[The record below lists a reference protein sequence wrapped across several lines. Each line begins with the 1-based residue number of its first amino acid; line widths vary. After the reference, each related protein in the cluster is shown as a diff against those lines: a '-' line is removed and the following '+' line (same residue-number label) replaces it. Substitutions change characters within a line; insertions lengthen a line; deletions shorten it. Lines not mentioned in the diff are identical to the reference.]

1 LPGLANA
8 SPSAQDAVGGLTIAV
23 KSSGLTM
30 AYTNVNLATGTT
42 DVRAPVLAI
51 KNSGADAVVMAT
63 IPTTALQSRTQ
74 EPRRPL
80 TLGRVG
86 ACSGRACVPSR
97 RRRCASS
104 A

>member
-42 DVRAPVLAI
+42 DVRARP
-51 KNSGADAVVMAT
+51 SWR
-63 IPTTALQSRTQ
+63 SRT
-74 EPRRPL
+74 
-80 TLGRVG
+80 RVPTR
-86 ACSGRACVPSR
+86 S
-97 RRRCASS
+97 
-104 A
+104 